1 MWGTVTLPTDKGPRK
16 IRGPVADSLRYGI
29 GSLFAI
35 LILPE
40 SMARVNLLAGVS
52 RVGASP
58 GRRKEAPPLR
68 ASLTAPGAILGV
80 ITMPVTIVFYP
91 PAAIPLGLLLAIV
104 AAIVVWHL
112 RRGGRA
118 MVRRTPRGSVTF
130 TLDSTRK
137 NERKAR

>member
-1 MWGTVTLPTDKGPRK
+1 
-16 IRGPVADSLRYGI
+16 
-29 GSLFAI
+29 
-35 LILPE
+35 
-40 SMARVNLLAGVS
+40 
-52 RVGASP
+52 
-58 GRRKEAPPLR
+58 LR